1 MNELK
6 EKTLT
11 KTYVYEGPV
20 VNLREDTA
28 EMPDHTI
35 ADRTLVEHPGGVGI
49 ALEDEDGK
57 YFMVRQFRYGQMEVM
72 LEFPAGKREKGEDKF
87 ITAQREIVEETGY
100 EGYDWKYLGY
110 IAPTPAYDEE
120 KIFMY
125 YAKKGKYVGQHFDDD
140 ENIALCKYSIDELVD
155 MIMKQEITDAKTV
168 AMTFMVKE
176 MKNNESKY

>member
-1 MNELK
+1 MKLE
-6 EKTLT
+6 EKQV
-11 KTYVYEGPV
+11 KANYEYQGKV
-20 VNLREDTA
+20 INVRCDDAMIANGTIVKREV
-28 EMPDHTI
+28 
-35 ADRTLVEHPGGVGI
+35 VEHPGGVGI